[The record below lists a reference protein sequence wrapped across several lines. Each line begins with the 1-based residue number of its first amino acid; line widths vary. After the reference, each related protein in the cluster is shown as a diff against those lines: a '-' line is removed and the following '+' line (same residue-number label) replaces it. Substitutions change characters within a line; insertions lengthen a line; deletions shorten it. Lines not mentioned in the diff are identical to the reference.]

1 MRPRAMRLA
10 LCVAV
15 AHGLV
20 WAGEA
25 QQGQRVEMKASD
37 GTAITGK
44 LWGTGPTALVLCHG
58 RAYTTGADSFAD
70 EARWL
75 AAKGIRCLA
84 LSFRGYPGD
93 RPAASMAGQDLDVL
107 AAFDH
112 LAGLGAKRIT
122 VLGSSM
128 GGFAAL
134 KAFRALSEK
143 PQFAGI
149 VVLSAFSQESIRGLG
164 GRKLFVVAEDDR
176 RLYPNLLRTFIQAT
190 GPKHCIAFRKG
201 GHGQQLF
208 KTHREELLEQ
218 IRAFETTG
226 AGAEP

>member
-1 MRPRAMRLA
+1 MPCRAAMLA
-10 LCVAV
+10 LAL
-15 AHGLV
+15 AHGLL
-20 WAGEA
+20 WAAEA
-25 QQGQRVEMKASD
+25 KEGQRVKMKAPD
-37 GTAITGK
+37 GTAITGR
-44 LWGTGPTALVLCHG
+44 LWGTGDTALVLCHG

-84 LSFRGYPGD
+84 LSFRGYPGEK
-93 RPAASMAGQDLDVL
+93 PASSMEGQDLDIL

-112 LAGLGAKRIT
+112 LAGLGAKRIY

-134 KAFRALSEK
+134 KALRALSEK
-143 PQFAGI
+143 PQSAGI
-149 VVLSAFSQESIRGLG
+149 VVLSAFSQESIQGIG

-176 RLYPNLLRTFIQAT
+176 RLYPNLLRTFLQAT

-208 KTHREELLEQ
+208 RTHRAELLEQ
-218 IRAFETTG
+218 IRVFVT
-226 AGAEP
+226 AGAQAGP